1 MSDYFSRWHP
11 TPPKPPVSLFG
22 ETNAICLNMFW
33 QCLFGFPLSQIRGN
47 KNDNN
52 ALDMSDFFR
61 WHPAPPTHPVSPLGE
76 TNAICFGVFFD
87 PSWCCFRLEESE
99 ALLIKQKQWFWIF
112 CFLPLTSDTTQALPW
127 GKLTPFFLLFL
138 TLPSLARFRI
148 FESGWIFG
156 FLAFRDFWKMN

>member
-1 MSDYFSRWHP
+1 M
-11 TPPKPPVSLFG
+11 
-22 ETNAICLNMFW
+22 
-33 QCLFGFPLSQIRGN
+33 FGFPLSQIRGN

-87 PSWCCFRLEESE
+87 PSWCCFRLEDSE
-99 ALLIKQKQWFWIF
+99 ALRIKQKQWFWIF

-127 GKLTPFFLLFL
+127 GKRTPFFFCSSWPFPAWPDSEFSNLVGYSDFSHFGISGKWTNLISL
-138 TLPSLARFRI
+138 ISLINRIDLIKTLNLI
-148 FESGWIFG
+148 T
-156 FLAFRDFWKMN
+156 LVV